1 MSEKDIGRSSGRTS
15 GADTGQKAGQ
25 NTGKVPGK
33 VGYGRRG
40 RPTERP
46 RKLVFQL
53 RMDEEESRLLDLI
66 SYSTEDSKSNVIR
79 KALKMYASVKKDS
92 Y

>member
-1 MSEKDIGRSSGRTS
+1 MSGRSSGEES
-15 GADTGQKAGQ
+15 GKA
-25 NTGKVPGK
+25 TGKVSGKATGK

-40 RPTERP
+40 RPSEKP
-46 RKLVFQL
+46 RKNVFQL
-53 RMDEEESRLLDLI
+53 RMDDEECELLDLI
-66 SYSTEDSKSNVIR
+66 SYATEDTKSNVIR